1 MDILEAYNETLAAAQ
16 DLRQY
21 GIDVQITPILQSEV
35 EDGDRLPRDKWVEVT
50 FSFKTKAQAEF
61 IKRRADELGAAGIV
75 FDTGGTK
82 GERDWAID
90 WSFDVNPSPDTE
102 WQARREDVEK
112 MISRMGGR
120 WISTRTIGSVS

>member
-21 GIDVQITPILQSEV
+21 GIDVEITPSPEGV
-35 EDGDRLPRDKWVEVT
+35 ARDEGLPRDKWVDII
-50 FSFKTKAQAEF
+50 FRFKTKAQAKF
-61 IKRRADELGAAGIV
+61 IKRRADELGWAGIV
-75 FDTGGTK
+75 FDTGGAK

-90 WSFDVNPSPDTE
+90 WSFEVRPAPDTE

-112 MISRMGGR
+112 MINMGGAR
-120 WISTRTIGSVS
+120 MSTRMIRKVR